1 MESMALMTKSIG
13 IVTPLVLS
21 IVVAV
26 APRLIS
32 YRSQGMRS
40 HRSHTSWQIV
50 SYMGFNVRKKR
61 KKETR
66 QSDVSAWVKSKRNIC
81 GASNMLSAVRSLP
94 QPSFEYEE
102 IVWAPCTFWDW
113 LASPL
118 IWDDGDISLTHQGV
132 VCFWWSLQVSE
143 DSSTTCLSGDKT
155 AIQYRYQG
163 HPAMK
168 WPSGDNLF
176 MNWEAHKMSTIGQ
189 PTAVPSIHPTPRQ
202 ILGSLQHAPMLPST
216 FDHCWPPCASNSELP
231 EPDMLA
237 AHSHLRQRLCDLMW
251 STFQCHKGP
260 FPPAVCVHHTFASV
274 ILMQGC
280 QAFIAWEGV
289 TWVCSGGWAMGLVG
303 RDYPEGQW
311 VVLHNHSIHH
321 HNPIWHCSSL
331 INSHEKCHHPQ
342 DCPWNRHRF
351 QLGDLALRSC
361 DEQHRCMG
369 LNSHGVST
377 VSVIDAAGVKQVEHK
392 WLNVWDSRWENW

>member
-1 MESMALMTKSIG
+1 M
-13 IVTPLVLS
+13 
-21 IVVAV
+21 
-26 APRLIS
+26 
-32 YRSQGMRS
+32 
-40 HRSHTSWQIV
+40 
-50 SYMGFNVRKKR
+50 
-61 KKETR
+61 
-66 QSDVSAWVKSKRNIC
+66 
-81 GASNMLSAVRSLP
+81 
-94 QPSFEYEE
+94 
-102 IVWAPCTFWDW
+102 FWDW

-143 DSSTTCLSGDKT
+143 DSSTTCLFGDKT
-155 AIQYRYQG
+155 TIQYRYQG

-237 AHSHLRQRLCDLMW
+237 AHSHLCQRLCDLMW

-260 FPPAVCVHHTFASV
+260 VPPAVCIHHTFASV
-274 ILMQGC
+274 ILVQGC

-289 TWVCSGGWAMGLVG
+289 TWMCSGGWAMGPVG
-303 RDYPEGQW
+303 RDYPEGQR

-321 HNPIWHCSSL
+321 HNPIWHCSGL

-361 DEQHRCMG
+361 WCVGWSGESIQVLIQVFKRVQWRRRTEISRPLCCVVHIKRFSQAIPVTIGLHSYADTLDCIASFLTPSHRSPCTIWSCVSFSYDTI
-369 LNSHGVST
+369 LWLVLVRYPSQSHRYYDT
-377 VSVIDAAGVKQVEHK
+377 
-392 WLNVWDSRWENW
+392 